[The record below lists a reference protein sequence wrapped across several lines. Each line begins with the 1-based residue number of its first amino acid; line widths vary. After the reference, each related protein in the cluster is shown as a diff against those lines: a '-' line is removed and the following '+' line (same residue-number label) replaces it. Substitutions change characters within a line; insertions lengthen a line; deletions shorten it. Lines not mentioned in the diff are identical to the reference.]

1 MEKVEQVNLY
11 LKILHDGALV
21 RLRITL
27 ELRLTIKN
35 SAQIGQM
42 SLFLRIAQHLQL
54 QTGANLRIAQHLQ
67 LQTGNAG

>member
-11 LKILHDGALV
+11 LTNLHDGALV

-35 SAQIGQM
+35 
-42 SLFLRIAQHLQL
+42 FR
-54 QTGANLRIAQHLQ
+54 ANRSNEPFLRIAQHLQ
-67 LQTGNAG
+67 LQTGNAGE